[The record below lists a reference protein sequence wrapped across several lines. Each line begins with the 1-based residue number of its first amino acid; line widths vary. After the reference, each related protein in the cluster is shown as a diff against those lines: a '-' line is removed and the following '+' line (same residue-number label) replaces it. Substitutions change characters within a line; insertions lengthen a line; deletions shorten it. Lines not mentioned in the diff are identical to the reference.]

1 MPQLFND
8 LNSQFENLTFVGEL
22 RTPMMQRSPFPDSA
36 MRRCRRL
43 PLLRL
48 TLALVLGTTLAACDR
63 APPAPAAGPGAA
75 GGPPPVT
82 VADAIVREIQE
93 ADEFAGRLEATQQV
107 EVRARVAGYLQSIH
121 FKPGTEVKAGDLLF
135 VIDPRPLQAKL
146 AEAEAAAANTRA
158 QLDLAKIELERQ
170 RQMLP
175 DRATSK
181 REYDAAASLV
191 ATLGAALRANE
202 AAIDAVKVDLGYTR
216 ITSPID
222 GRVGKDERT
231 IGNLVQG
238 DAPDSP
244 LLTTVVALDPIYA
257 TFEADESAFLKY
269 IGAARDQ
276 SLKVEVGLANEEG
289 TPHAAE
295 LAFIDN
301 QLDPASGTVRMRA
314 LLPNPDRRF
323 TPGLY
328 ARVKLS
334 DSATPR
340 RAVLIADR
348 AIGTDQSKRFVLVLD
363 KDNVAQYR
371 EVTLG
376 RVYDGLRVIEK
387 GLEAGETIVVNGLQR
402 VRPGSPV
409 TPKKADMLQS
419 VSAPAPDAG

>member
-1 MPQLFND
+1 M
-8 LNSQFENLTFVGEL
+8 
-22 RTPMMQRSPFPDSA
+22 RCSPA
-36 MRRCRRL
+36 VR
-43 PLLRL
+43 RL
-48 TLALVLGTTLAACDR
+48 TLAAVLAIPLAACDR
-63 APPAPAAGPGAA
+63 APPPGAAAPGAA

-82 VADAIVREIQE
+82 VAAAIEREVQE
-93 ADEFAGRLEATQQV
+93 VDEFAGRIEATQQV
-107 EVRARVAGYLQSIH
+107 EVRARVNGYLESIH
-121 FKPGTEVKAGDLLF
+121 FEPGSDVQAGDLLF
-135 VIDPRPLQAKL
+135 VIDPKPLQARL
-146 AEAEAAAANTRA
+146 AEAEAAAANTQA
-158 QLDLAKIELERQ
+158 QLDLARIELERQ
-170 RQMLP
+170 QQMLP

-181 REYDAAASLV
+181 REYDAAAALV
-191 ATLGAALRANE
+191 ATLTAARRANQ

-244 LLTTVVALDPIYA
+244 LLTTVVALDPVYA

-269 IGAARDQ
+269 IGAARNEA
-276 SLKVEVGLANEEG
+276 LKVEVGLANEQG
-289 TPHAAE
+289 TPHAAR

-314 LLPNPDRRF
+314 VLPNPERLF

-328 ARVKLS
+328 ARVRLS
-334 DSATPR
+334 DTGSPR
-340 RAVLIADR
+340 RAVMIADR

-363 KDNVAQYR
+363 AQNVAQYR
-371 EVTLG
+371 EVKLG
-376 RVYDGLRVIEK
+376 RVHDGLRVIES

-409 TPKKADMLQS
+409 TPTKTDMQAA
-419 VSAPAPDAG
+419 VSAPPPAAG

>member
-1 MPQLFND
+1 MIATRTLSPARLLFAV
-8 LNSQFENLTFVGEL
+8 LLCGAL
-22 RTPMMQRSPFPDSA
+22 AGCDSK
-36 MRRCRRL
+36 
-43 PLLRL
+43 PPE
-48 TLALVLGTTLAACDR
+48 AA
-63 APPAPAAGPGAA
+63 AAPGAA

-82 VADAIVREIQE
+82 VAAAIAREIQE
-93 ADEFAGRLEATQQV
+93 SDEFPGRIEATQQV
-107 EVRARVAGYLQSIH
+107 EIRARVNGYLQSIH
-121 FKPGTEVKAGDLLF
+121 FTPGTEVKAGDLLF
-135 VIDPRPLQAKL
+135 VIDPKPLEAKL

-170 RQMLP
+170 KQMLP
-175 DRATSK
+175 DRATSR

-191 ATLGAALRANE
+191 TTLGAALRANQ

-257 TFEADESAFLKY
+257 TFEADEGSFLKY
-269 IGAARDQ
+269 IAAARGK
-276 SLKVEVGLANEEG
+276 SLKVEVGLSNEQG

-328 ARVKLS
+328 ARVRLS
-334 DSATPR
+334 DSTRPR
-340 RAVLIADR
+340 QAVMVADR

-363 KDNVAQYR
+363 KDDNAQYR
-371 EVTLG
+371 EVKLG
-376 RVYDGLRVIEK
+376 RAYDGLRVIES
-387 GLEAGETIVVNGLQR
+387 GLEAGEVIVVNGLQR

-409 TPKKADMLQS
+409 TPTKADMDAS
-419 VSAPAPDAG
+419 VAAPPPGAG

>member
-1 MPQLFND
+1 
-8 LNSQFENLTFVGEL
+8 
-22 RTPMMQRSPFPDSA
+22 
-36 MRRCRRL
+36 MRRSLLPDFIMRL
-43 PLLRL
+43 CVTPVLRRL
-48 TLALVLGTTLAACDR
+48 TLALALAFPLAACDR
-63 APPAPAAGPGAA
+63 VPPGPADGAGAA

-82 VADAIVREIQE
+82 VAPAIVREVE
-93 ADEFAGRLEATQQV
+93 EVDEFAGRLEATQQV
-107 EVRARVAGYLQSIH
+107 EVRARVNGYLESIH

-135 VIDPRPLQAKL
+135 VIDPKPLQARL
-146 AEAEAAAANTRA
+146 AEAEAAAANTQA
-158 QLDLAKIELERQ
+158 QLDLAKIELQRQ
-170 RQMLP
+170 KQMLP

-191 ATLGAALRANE
+191 ATLSAARRANQ
-202 AAIDAVKVDLGYTR
+202 AAIEAVEVDLGYTR

-231 IGNLVQG
+231 VGNLVQG

-244 LLTTVVALDPIYA
+244 LLTSVVALDPIYA
-257 TFEADESAFLKY
+257 TFEADEGAFLKY
-269 IGAARDQ
+269 IGAARGK
-276 SLKVEVGLANEEG
+276 SLKVEVGLANENG

-314 LLPNPDRRF
+314 LLPNPDRLF

-328 ARVKLS
+328 ARVRLS
-334 DSATPR
+334 DSSAPR
-340 RAVLIADR
+340 RAVMVADR

-363 KDNVAQYR
+363 AKNLAQYR

-387 GLEAGETIVVNGLQR
+387 GLKEGEVIVVNGLQR

-409 TPKKADMLQS
+409 TPTQADMLDADG
-419 VSAPAPDAG
+419 APPPGAG

>member
-1 MPQLFND
+1 MIALRSHPPYRL
-8 LNSQFENLTFVGEL
+8 LTIALLLGVLAGCNGK
-22 RTPMMQRSPFPDSA
+22 TPE
-36 MRRCRRL
+36 
-43 PLLRL
+43 
-48 TLALVLGTTLAACDR
+48 AA
-63 APPAPAAGPGAA
+63 AAPGAA

-82 VADAIVREIQE
+82 VAAAIAREIQE
-93 ADEFAGRLEATQQV
+93 SDEFPGRIEATQQV
-107 EVRARVAGYLQSIH
+107 EIRARVNGYLQSIH
-121 FKPGTEVKAGDLLF
+121 FTPGAEVKAGDLLF
-135 VIDPRPLQAKL
+135 VIDPKPLEAKL

-170 RQMLP
+170 KQMLP
-175 DRATSK
+175 DRATSR

-191 ATLGAALRANE
+191 TTLGAALRANQ

-257 TFEADESAFLKY
+257 TFEADEGSFLKY
-269 IGAARDQ
+269 IAAARGK
-276 SLKVEVGLANEEG
+276 SLKVEVGLSNERG

-328 ARVKLS
+328 ARVRLS
-334 DSATPR
+334 DSTRPR
-340 RAVLIADR
+340 QAVMVADR

-363 KDNVAQYR
+363 KDNHAQYR
-371 EVTLG
+371 EVKLG
-376 RVYDGLRVIEK
+376 RAYDGLRVIES
-387 GLEAGETIVVNGLQR
+387 GLEADEVIVVNGLQR

-409 TPKKADMLQS
+409 TPTRADMTES
-419 VSAPAPDAG
+419 VAAPPPGAG

>member
-1 MPQLFND
+1 MRPSLAP
-8 LNSQFENLTFVGEL
+8 SL
-22 RTPMMQRSPFPDSA
+22 R
-36 MRRCRRL
+36 
-43 PLLRL
+43 RL
-48 TLALVLGTTLAACDR
+48 TLAAAFALPLAACDR
-63 APPAPAAGPGAA
+63 APPAAAGDPAAA

-82 VADAIVREIQE
+82 VAAAIVREVQE
-93 ADEFAGRLEATQQV
+93 VDEFAGRIEATQQV
-107 EVRARVAGYLQSIH
+107 EVRARVNGYLQSIH

-135 VIDPRPLQAKL
+135 VIDPKPLQARL
-146 AEAEAAAANTRA
+146 AEAEAAAANTQA

-170 RQMLP
+170 KQMLP

-191 ATLGAALRANE
+191 ATLSAARRANQ
-202 AAIDAVKVDLGYTR
+202 AAVDAVKVDLGYTR

-231 IGNLVQG
+231 VGNLVQG

-244 LLTTVVALDPIYA
+244 LLTSVVALDPIYA
-257 TFEADESAFLKY
+257 TFEADEGAFLKY
-269 IGAARDQ
+269 IGAARGK
-276 SLKVEVGLANEEG
+276 SLKVEVGLANEQG

-314 LLPNPDRRF
+314 LLPNPDRLF

-328 ARVKLS
+328 ARVRLS
-334 DSATPR
+334 DSSTPR
-340 RAVLIADR
+340 RAVMVADR

-363 KDNVAQYR
+363 DQNLAQYR
-371 EVTLG
+371 EVKLG
-376 RVYDGLRVIEK
+376 RVYDGLRVIEQ
-387 GLEAGETIVVNGLQR
+387 GLNEGEVIVVNGLQR

-409 TPKKADMLQS
+409 TPTRADMLES
-419 VSAPAPDAG
+419 LSAPPPPGAG

>member
-1 MPQLFND
+1 M
-8 LNSQFENLTFVGEL
+8 
-22 RTPMMQRSPFPDSA
+22 SA
-36 MRRCRRL
+36 MRPFLKSC
-43 PLLRL
+43 L
-48 TLALVLGTTLAACDR
+48 TLALVLTLAGCER
-63 APPAPAAGPGAA
+63 KAPDAAAAAAAGA

-82 VADAIVREIQE
+82 VAAALVREVQE
-93 ADEFAGRLEATQQV
+93 VDEFAGRIEATQQV
-107 EVRARVAGYLQSIH
+107 EIRARVNGYLQSIH

-135 VIDPRPLQAKL
+135 VIDPKPLEAKL

-170 RQMLP
+170 KQMLP
-175 DRATSK
+175 DRATSR

-191 ATLGAALRANE
+191 ATLSAALRANQ
-202 AAIDAVKVDLGYTR
+202 AAVDAVKVDLGYTR

-257 TFEADESAFLKY
+257 TFEADEGAFLKY
-269 IGAARDQ
+269 IGAARGK
-276 SLKVEVGLANEEG
+276 SLKVDVGLANESG
-289 TPHAAE
+289 TPHPAE
-295 LAFIDN
+295 LAFVDN

-314 LLPNPDRRF
+314 LLPNPDRLF

-328 ARVKLS
+328 ARVRLS
-334 DSATPR
+334 DSTRPR
-340 RAVLIADR
+340 QAVMVADR

-363 KDNVAQYR
+363 KDNNAQYR

-387 GLEAGETIVVNGLQR
+387 GLDAGEVIVVNGLQR

-409 TPKKADMLQS
+409 TPTKAEMSDAAGAT
-419 VSAPAPDAG
+419 APPAAG